1 MLGRQVEEEAVL
13 QELVL
18 VQMVLSCLPG
28 ASQAVQVV
36 LSCLPGAS
44 QAVQMGLSCL
54 TGASLVPRRLSN
66 ESFRASLVPPCRNGP
81 FLPPRCL
88 LGCPNGPVLPPWCL
102 HAGRCRRGV
111 WATRAKA
118 QRPEHRVLGLRVIAS
133 AANSAR
139 TGRDQVAPYC
149 LGFPLGNDAPRPW
162 SLGHSPPP
170 SNEVRGYIRGYSAT
184 WSLGRHPPPS
194 NEVRGNVIVLWIWL
208 EMKLGLGRQPV
219 LANPK
224 P

>member
-1 MLGRQVEEEAVL
+1 ML
-13 QELVL
+13 QEPVP

-44 QAVQMGLSCL
+44 QAVQMVLSCLPGASQAVQVVLSCLSGASQAVQMGLSCL
-54 TGASLVPRRLSN
+54 PGASLVPRRLSN

-88 LGCPNGPVLPPWCL
+88 LGCPNGTFLPPWRL

-118 QRPEHRVLGLRVIAS
+118 QRPEHRVLGLRVIAYS
-133 AANSAR
+133 NSAPPGMVPGRQER
-139 TGRDQVAPYC
+139 TTWTAREAP
-149 LGFPLGNDAPRPW
+149 
-162 SLGHSPPP
+162 
-170 SNEVRGYIRGYSAT
+170 
-184 WSLGRHPPPS
+184 GRHQGCRKPLK
-194 NEVRGNVIVLWIWL
+194 E
-208 EMKLGLGRQPV
+208 EPV
-219 LANPK
+219 LRGPK
-224 P
+224 RNGPSTGS